1 MSENEVG
8 KKIKQIKAIETR
20 MRILRGIRTEH
31 YNKIEMPTK
40 IIDDLDVRLN
50 KLSDEKDSVIK

>member
-20 MRILRGIRTEH
+20 MRILRCIRTEH
-31 YNKIEMPTK
+31 YNKIEMLTK
-40 IIDDLDVRLN
+40 IINDLDVRLN
-50 KLSDEKDSVIK
+50 KLCDEK